1 MPRRI
6 AYSLIALLLVAGLV
20 PRLWAQD
27 QDQNDPLSPDEV
39 QQIRDSN
46 IHPDVR
52 VKLFLKFTQERID
65 ALKQLTA
72 DTSADQRMTKI
83 SEKLQEFTTLCN
95 EMQDNIDTYDSN
107 HADIRKS
114 LKEVAE
120 ASAKWPE
127 VLHAL
132 PKEANSDFDVDTALD
147 SAQSANQDAT
157 QLATEQEIFFK
168 AHPKLRHKNGTG
180 PD

>member
-6 AYSLIALLLVAGLV
+6 AFFLIPLLLAGFV
-20 PRLWAQD
+20 PHLWAQD
-27 QDQNDPLSPDEV
+27 QRDVLTPDEV

-46 IHPDVR
+46 VYPNVR
-52 VKLFLKFTQERID
+52 IKLFLKFVQERVD

-72 DTSADQRMTKI
+72 DASADHRMTQI
-83 SEKLQEFTTLCN
+83 TNKLQEFTSLCD
-95 EMQDNIDTYDSN
+95 EMQDNMDTYDSN

-114 LKEVAE
+114 LKAVVE
-120 ASAKWPE
+120 ASAKWPA
-127 VLHAL
+127 VLRAL
-132 PKEANSDFDVDTALD
+132 PKEENSDFAVDTAVD
-147 SAQSANQDAT
+147 SAKAAYQDAQ

-168 AHPKLRHKNGTG
+168 AHPKMRHKNGSG

>member
-1 MPRRI
+1 MARRI
-6 AYSLIALLLVAGLV
+6 VFFLIPLLLAGLV

-27 QDQNDPLSPDEV
+27 QQGALSPDEV

-46 IHPDVR
+46 IYPNVR
-52 VKLFLKFTQERID
+52 IKLFLKFVQERID
-65 ALKQLTA
+65 ALKQLTDDTNA
-72 DTSADQRMTKI
+72 DHRMSQI
-83 SEKLQEFTTLCN
+83 SDKLQEFTNLCD
-95 EMQDNIDTYDSN
+95 EMQDNMDTYDSN

-114 LKEVAE
+114 LKAVVE
-120 ASAKWPE
+120 ASAKWPD

-132 PKEANSDFDVDTALD
+132 PKEANSDYAVDTALD
-147 SAQSANQDAT
+147 SAQSASQDAK

-168 AHPKLRHKNGTG
+168 IHPKLRHKNGTG

>member
-6 AYSLIALLLVAGLV
+6 ACFLIPLLLAGFV
-20 PRLWAQD
+20 PRLWAQE
-27 QDQNDPLSPDEV
+27 QNDPLSPDEV

-52 VKLFLKFTQERID
+52 IKLFLKFVQERID
-65 ALKQLTA
+65 ALKQLANDANA
-72 DTSADQRMTKI
+72 DHRMSQI
-83 SEKLQEFTTLCN
+83 SDKLQEFTSLCD
-95 EMQDNIDTYDSN
+95 ELQDNMDTYDSS

-114 LKEVAE
+114 LKAVVE
-120 ASAKWPE
+120 ASAKWPD

-132 PKEANSDFDVDTALD
+132 PRESNSDFAVDTAVD
-147 SAQSANQDAT
+147 SAQSAYQDAK
-157 QLATEQEIFFK
+157 QLATEQEIFFT
-168 AHPKLRHKNGTG
+168 AHPKLRHKNGAG